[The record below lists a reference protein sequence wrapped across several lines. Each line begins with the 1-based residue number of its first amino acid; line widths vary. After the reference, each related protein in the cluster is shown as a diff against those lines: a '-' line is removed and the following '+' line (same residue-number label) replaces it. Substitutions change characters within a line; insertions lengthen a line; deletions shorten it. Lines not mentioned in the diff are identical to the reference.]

1 MMKFKKKKRQNLNT
15 GRKIMF
21 LLSLQMAELEF

>member
-1 MMKFKKKKRQNLNT
+1 MMKFKKKRQNLNT